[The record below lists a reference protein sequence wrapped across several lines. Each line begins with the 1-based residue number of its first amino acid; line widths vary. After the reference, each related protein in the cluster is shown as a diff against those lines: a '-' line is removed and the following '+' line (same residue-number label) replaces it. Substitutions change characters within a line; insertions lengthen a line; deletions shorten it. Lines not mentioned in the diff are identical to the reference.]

1 MLSYKFASYGSH
13 ISRLKQQIVYL
24 CTERRTN
31 AADANGDE
39 EDFEEDGD
47 GDGEGV
53 VPDDGVI
60 VDLLYGC
67 VVG

>member
-1 MLSYKFASYGSH
+1 MSIFDTSLSP
-13 ISRLKQQIVYL
+13 YL

-31 AADANGDE
+31 AADGIGDD

-53 VPDDGVI
+53 VPDDDGI

-67 VVG
+67 VLGQNIE

>member
-1 MLSYKFASYGSH
+1 M
-13 ISRLKQQIVYL
+13 YL

-53 VPDDGVI
+53 VPDDDGI

-67 VVG
+67 VLGQNIE